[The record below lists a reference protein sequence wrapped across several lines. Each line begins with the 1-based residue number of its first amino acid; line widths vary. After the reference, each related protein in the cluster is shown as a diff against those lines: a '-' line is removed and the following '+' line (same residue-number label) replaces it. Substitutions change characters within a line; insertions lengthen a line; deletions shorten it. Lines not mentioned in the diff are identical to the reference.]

1 MEVRSYEEEELQS
14 IVQNICGHV
23 EKVCQAWG
31 AKFCKTEN
39 RVSNAFCIPVTAP
52 IIEKTCEAMRSIGIT
67 PVIEQ
72 TLGGS
77 DITWLVENG
86 LAAIN
91 IGVGMQEVHRVQGT
105 YPV

>member
-1 MEVRSYEEEELQS
+1 MYRIFAAMWKRFVRPGA
-14 IVQNICGHV
+14 QNS
-23 EKVCQAWG
+23 
-31 AKFCKTEN
+31 AKP
-39 RVSNAFCIPVTAP
+39 R
-52 IIEKTCEAMRSIGIT
+52 IGIT

-91 IGVGMQEVHRVQGT
+91 IGVGMQEVHGCKEHILFEDMISTTEILLRVLT
-105 YPV
+105 T

>member
-1 MEVRSYEEEELQS
+1 MYRIFAATWKRFVRPGA
-14 IVQNICGHV
+14 QN
-23 EKVCQAWG
+23 
-31 AKFCKTEN
+31 
-39 RVSNAFCIPVTAP
+39 SNAFCIPVTAP

-91 IGVGMQEVHRVQGT
+91 IGVGMQEVHGCKEHILFEDMISTTEVLLRVLT
-105 YPV
+105 T